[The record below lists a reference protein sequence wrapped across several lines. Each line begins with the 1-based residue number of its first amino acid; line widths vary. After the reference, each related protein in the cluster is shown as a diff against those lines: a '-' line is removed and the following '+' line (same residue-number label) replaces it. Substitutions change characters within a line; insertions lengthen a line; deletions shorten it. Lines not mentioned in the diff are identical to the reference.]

1 MKSPDFGPLP
11 FTGKTGA
18 LTPEAKAW
26 LADLVRELA
35 TEQAVAVTQDA
46 RIASA
51 EARVAGLEA
60 RVTTLEAP
68 DASA

>member
-26 LADLVRELA
+26 LAELVREL
-35 TEQAVAVTQDA
+35 TSEQAGAVAQDA
-46 RIASA
+46 RIAST
-51 EARVAGLEA
+51 EAQVAGLDA
-60 RVTTLEAP
+60 RIAALEAP

>member
-26 LADLVRELA
+26 LAELVRELA
-35 TEQAVAVTQDA
+35 TEQAGAVAQDA
-46 RIASA
+46 RIAST
-51 EARVAGLEA
+51 EAQVAGLDA
-60 RVTTLEAP
+60 RIAALEAP